1 MKDRKGLIRC
11 FGKEE
16 GGGKAKR
23 IEKEGWKVKKKVY
36 RLQRLKGQSKEM
48 DIFQK
53 INEKTWSALSGGPM

>member
-1 MKDRKGLIRC
+1 MQDRKGLIRC
-11 FGKEE
+11 FGKKG

-36 RLQRLKGQSKEM
+36 RLQRLKGQSQEM

-53 INEKTWSALSGGPM
+53 INEKT